1 MVMASMSK
9 PPEKRLRLRRKED
22 TDKGIGKLNPS
33 TMKYLQINEKFEV
46 VVAGKK
52 KLELRAFPLPDI
64 PENEVWANAEE
75 MRVQGLADNSIAT
88 IRKI

>member
-1 MVMASMSK
+1 MSK
-9 PPEKRLRLRRKED
+9 LPEKRLRLRRRDD

-33 TMKYLQINEKFEV
+33 TMKYLQISEKFEV

-52 KLELRAFPLPDI
+52 KMELRVLPFPDI
-64 PENEVWANAEE
+64 PENEVWVNTEE

-88 IRKI
+88 IRRI